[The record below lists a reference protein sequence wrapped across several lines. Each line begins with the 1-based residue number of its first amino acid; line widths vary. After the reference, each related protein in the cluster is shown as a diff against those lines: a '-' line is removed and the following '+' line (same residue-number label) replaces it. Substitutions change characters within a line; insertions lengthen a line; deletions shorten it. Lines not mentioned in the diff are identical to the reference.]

1 MALLPINKTVRIS
14 KKSIE
19 LDQINLNT
27 NSLSG
32 DLIDGGTITNFSSTG
47 IKDTANTTQITVQDG
62 LVEIE
67 KDFRIKGKIVA
78 DKLEY
83 VEAQVPKL
91 NVVTAVMINHNEV
104 LWKDRLGASVQHSS
118 LTTLGTLKNLKV
130 SNTLFVEGNRVG
142 INTQTPG
149 ADFSVQSNG
158 YEIGTRH
165 TGDTGFVG
173 TMTHTPFSIGT
184 DNTPRLII
192 KSNGDI
198 TTEHKVG
205 IGVKNPTESL
215 EVAGNIK
222 FANKTFASGDGI
234 PTAGAWTKG
243 SVVWNNNPEINQS
256 VGWICVKGG
265 TPGNWRPFGLVR

>member
-47 IKDTANTTQITVQDG
+47 IKDTANATQITVKDG

-104 LWKDRLGASVQHSS
+104 LWKDRLGASVQHSN

-173 TMTHTPFSIGT
+173 TITHTPFSIGT

-192 KSNGDI
+192 RSNGDI
-198 TTEHKVG
+198 TTDYKMG

-234 PTAGAWTKG
+234 PTSGSWTKG
-243 SVVWNNNPEINQS
+243 SVIWNNNPEINQS
-256 VGWICVKGG
+256 VGWICIKGG
-265 TPGNWRPFGLVR
+265 APGNWRPFGLVR

>member
-222 FANKTFASGDGI
+222 FANKIFASGDSV
-234 PTAGAWTKG
+234 PTAGAWTTG
-243 SVVWNNNPEINQS
+243 SVIWNNNPEINQS

>member
-32 DLIDGGTITNFSSTG
+32 NLIDGGTITNFSSTG
-47 IKDTANTTQITVQDG
+47 IKDTANTTQIIVKDG

-67 KDFRIKGKIVA
+67 KDFRIKGKIIA

-91 NVVTAVMINHNEV
+91 NVTTAVMINHNEV
-104 LWKDRLGASVQHSS
+104 LWKDRLGASVQHSN
-118 LTTLGTLKNLKV
+118 LTTLGTLKNLQV

-142 INTQTPG
+142 VNTQTPG
-149 ADFSVQSNG
+149 AEFSVQSNG
-158 YEIGTRH
+158 YEIITRH
-165 TGDTGFVG
+165 TGETGYVG

-192 KSNGDI
+192 KSNGDV
-198 TTEHKVG
+198 TTDHKVG

-222 FANKTFASGDGI
+222 FSNKIFASGDGV
-234 PTAGAWTKG
+234 PTAGSWTKG
-243 SVVWNNNPEINQS
+243 SVVWNNNPEINQYI
-256 VGWICVKGG
+256 GWVCIKGG
-265 TPGNWRPFGLVR
+265 APGSWRPFGLIC

>member
-47 IKDTANTTQITVQDG
+47 IKDTANTTQITVKDG

-67 KDFRIKGKIVA
+67 KDFRIKGKIIA

-91 NVVTAVMINHNEV
+91 NVTTAVMINHNEV
-104 LWKDRLGASVQHSS
+104 LWKDRLGASVQHSN

-149 ADFSVQSNG
+149 AEFSVQSNG

-165 TGDTGFVG
+165 TGETGYVG

-198 TTEHKVG
+198 TTDHKVG

-222 FANKTFASGDGI
+222 FSNKIFTSGNSI
-234 PTAGAWTKG
+234 PTAGSWTTG
-243 SVVWNNNPEINQS
+243 SIVWNDTPALNQCI
-256 VGWICVKGG
+256 GWVCIKGG
-265 TPGNWRPFGLVR
+265 APGNWRPFGLVR

>member
-62 LVEIE
+62 LVEIA

-104 LWKDRLGASVQHSS
+104 LWKDRLGASVQHSN

-158 YEIGTRH
+158 YEIGHSSYR
-165 TGDTGFVG
+165 
-173 TMTHTPFSIGT
+173 
-184 DNTPRLII
+184 
-192 KSNGDI
+192 
-198 TTEHKVG
+198 
-205 IGVKNPTESL
+205 
-215 EVAGNIK
+215 
-222 FANKTFASGDGI
+222 
-234 PTAGAWTKG
+234 
-243 SVVWNNNPEINQS
+243 
-256 VGWICVKGG
+256 
-265 TPGNWRPFGLVR
+265 

>member
-32 DLIDGGTITNFSSTG
+32 DLIDGGTITNFNSTG
-47 IKDTANTTQITVQDG
+47 IKDTANETQITVKDG

-158 YEIGTRH
+158 YEIVTRH

-222 FANKTFASGDGI
+222 FANKIFASGDGV
-234 PTAGAWTKG
+234 PTTGSWTTG
-243 SVVWNNNPEINQS
+243 SIIWNNNPEINQS

>member
-47 IKDTANTTQITVQDG
+47 IKDTANTTQITVKDG

-67 KDFRIKGKIVA
+67 KDFRIKGKIIA

-91 NVVTAVMINHNEV
+91 NVTTAVMINHNEV
-104 LWKDRLGASVQHSS
+104 LWKDRLGASVQHSN

-149 ADFSVQSNG
+149 AEFSVQSNG

-165 TGDTGFVG
+165 TGETGYVG

-198 TTEHKVG
+198 TTDHKVG

-222 FANKTFASGDGI
+222 FSNKIFTSGNSI
-234 PTAGAWTKG
+234 PTAGSWTTG
-243 SVVWNNNPEINQS
+243 SIVWNDTPALNQCI
-256 VGWICVKGG
+256 GWVCIKGG
-265 TPGNWRPFGLVR
+265 SPGNWRPFGLVR

>member
-1 MALLPINKTVRIS
+1 MTLLPINKTVRIS

-158 YEIGTRH
+158 YEIVTRH

-222 FANKTFASGDGI
+222 FANKIFASGDGV
-234 PTAGAWTKG
+234 PTAGSWTTG

-256 VGWICVKGG
+256 VGWICIKGG
-265 TPGNWRPFGLVR
+265 SPGNWRPFGLVR

>member
-1 MALLPINKTVRIS
+1 MTLLPINKTVRIS

-222 FANKTFASGDGI
+222 FANKIFASGDGI
-234 PTAGAWTKG
+234 PTDGSWTTG

-256 VGWICVKGG
+256 VGWICIKGG
-265 TPGNWRPFGLVR
+265 SPGNWRPFGLVR

>member
-32 DLIDGGTITNFSSTG
+32 DLIDGGTITNFNSTG
-47 IKDTANTTQITVQDG
+47 IKDTANETQITVKDG

-173 TMTHTPFSIGT
+173 TITHTPFSIGT

-192 KSNGDI
+192 RSNGDI
-198 TTEHKVG
+198 TTDYKMG

-234 PTAGAWTKG
+234 PTSGSWTKG
-243 SVVWNNNPEINQS
+243 SVIWNNNPEINQS
-256 VGWICVKGG
+256 VGWICIKGG
-265 TPGNWRPFGLVR
+265 APGNWRPFGLVR

>member
-32 DLIDGGTITNFSSTG
+32 NLIDGGTITNFSSTG
-47 IKDTANTTQITVQDG
+47 IKDTANTTQITVKDG

-67 KDFRIKGKIVA
+67 KDFRIKGKIIA

-91 NVVTAVMINHNEV
+91 NVTTAVMINHNEV
-104 LWKDRLGASVQHSS
+104 LWKDRLGASVQHSN
-118 LTTLGTLKNLKV
+118 LTTLGTLKNLQV

-142 INTQTPG
+142 VNTQTPG
-149 ADFSVQSNG
+149 AEFSVQSNG
-158 YEIGTRH
+158 YEIITRH
-165 TGDTGFVG
+165 TGETGYVG

-192 KSNGDI
+192 KSNGDV
-198 TTEHKVG
+198 TTDHKVG

-222 FANKTFASGDGI
+222 FSNKIFASGDGV
-234 PTAGAWTKG
+234 PTAGSWTKG
-243 SVVWNNNPEINQS
+243 SVVWNNNPEINQYI
-256 VGWICVKGG
+256 GWVCIKGG
-265 TPGNWRPFGLVR
+265 APGSWRPFGLIC

>member
-32 DLIDGGTITNFSSTG
+32 NLIDGGTITNFSSTG
-47 IKDTANTTQITVQDG
+47 IKDTANTTQVTVKDG

-67 KDFRIKGKIVA
+67 KDFRIKGKIIA

-91 NVVTAVMINHNEV
+91 NVTTAVMINHNEV
-104 LWKDRLGASVQHSS
+104 LWKDRLGASVQHSN
-118 LTTLGTLKNLKV
+118 LTTLGTLKNLQV

-149 ADFSVQSNG
+149 AEFSVQSNG
-158 YEIGTRH
+158 YEIATRH
-165 TGDTGFVG
+165 TGETGYVG

-192 KSNGDI
+192 KSNGDV
-198 TTEHKVG
+198 TTDHKVG

-222 FANKTFASGDGI
+222 FSNKIFASGDGV
-234 PTAGAWTKG
+234 PTAGSWTKG

-256 VGWICVKGG
+256 VGWICIKGG
-265 TPGNWRPFGLVR
+265 VPGNWRPFGLVR

>member
-104 LWKDRLGASVQHSS
+104 LWKDRLGASVQHSN

-198 TTEHKVG
+198 TTDHKVG

-256 VGWICVKGG
+256 VGWICIKGG
-265 TPGNWRPFGLVR
+265 SPGNWRPFGLVR